1 MGDMDMFNRIYE
13 MILTYPK
20 SDKEAKPVSEA
31 LGLTNNVQKQQMPL
45 QRIIDVTGL
54 HPLQGHSVQTTSTV
68 AKPTDN
74 TGVAHDF
81 PYPLDA
87 IDEPMRR
94 AAKAIQDMIDMF
106 KECREG
112 LITPAQRDICDEYV
126 EFFSSLLREVFKKRM
141 CLDMEE
147 IGGK

>member
-1 MGDMDMFNRIYE
+1 METFERLFSD
-13 MILTYPK
+13 ILK
-20 SDKEAKPVSEA
+20 SDSKRISVSEA

-54 HPLQGHSVQTTSTV
+54 HPLQGHSLQTTDTV

-87 IDEPMRR
+87 IDDPMRR
-94 AAKAIQDMIDMF
+94 AAKAIQDMIDIF
-106 KECREG
+106 KECRDG
-112 LITPAQRDICDEYV
+112 LITPAQREICDEYV
-126 EFFSSLLREVFKKRM
+126 EFFTSLLREVYKKRM
-141 CLDMEE
+141 CLDLEE